1 MLFVAIFVAI
11 ALAVCAYMLA
21 IAEAAIKLNDEDD
34 RSTDGIGFARLIFVG
49 LFGIVVS
56 QSFTPGRFPWWVVAI
71 FSVLIVIGLV
81 FTLQLVGRRI
91 GKSPL
96 GRKVLKILAPI
107 IKSIN
112 ILFTPLSLP
121 TEETEEFEAELIES
135 VEELSETIAR
145 EIMVPRIDM
154 ATVSDEETLDESM
167 TVFFRHGFSR
177 LPVIG
182 KNLDDIKG
190 VLYIKDV
197 AKLIHENPSKA
208 ASVRAVDLA
217 RKAIFVPESKPV
229 DDLLQEMQ
237 RSSTH
242 IALIVDEYG
251 GVAGLATMEDVIE
264 EIVGNISDEFDNDLP
279 DIEELEDGWI
289 RVSAKLPLFDLG
301 EHFDLELE
309 DEDVDSVGGLLAKQ
323 LGRLP
328 GRADKI
334 VFSGLEIRVERIE
347 GRRKRVITAQV
358 RMTEELIAARAAQ
371 EEENE

>member
-1 MLFVAIFVAI
+1 MLVVAIVIAI
-11 ALAVCAYMLA
+11 ALAVCAYILA
-21 IAEAAIKLNDEDD
+21 IAEAAIHLNEEDD
-34 RSTDGIGFARLIFVG
+34 RATDGISFARLVFVG
-49 LFGIVVS
+49 IFAIVVS
-56 QSFTPGRFPWWVVAI
+56 QSFTPGRFPWWVTAI
-71 FSVLIVIGLV
+71 LSVLIVSALV
-81 FTLQLVGRRI
+81 LSLQLVGRRI
-91 GKSPL
+91 GKGAL
-96 GRKVLKILAPI
+96 GSRILKLLAPI
-107 IKSIN
+107 VKSIN

-121 TEETEEFEAELIES
+121 KEETEEFEAELIES
-135 VEELSETIAR
+135 VEELSETISR

-154 ATVSDEETLDESM
+154 ATVNAEETLAESM

-197 AKLIHENPSKA
+197 AKLIHENPAKA
-208 ASVRAVDLA
+208 ASVTASDIA

-237 RSSTH
+237 RTSTH
-242 IALIVDEYG
+242 IALVVDEYG

-264 EIVGNISDEFDNDLP
+264 EIVGNISDEYDNDLP
-279 DIEELEDGWI
+279 EIEVLEDGRI
-289 RVSAKLPLFDLG
+289 RVSARLSLFDLG
-301 EHFDLELE
+301 EHFDLEIG
-309 DEDVDSVGGLLAKQ
+309 DEDVDSVGGLLAKE

-328 GRADKI
+328 GRNDQIEFA
-334 VFSGLEIRVERIE
+334 GLLIMAERIE

-358 RMTEELIAARAAQ
+358 RMVAELLALRATT